1 MGEQNLG
8 PCGLLVRM
16 IKSKQ
21 NSARRWLWLALKIV
35 VSGILIISISKKIS
49 FGEVSRHLLQV
60 DALNLSLSF
69 IFFGLVLTLVAL
81 RWHIASTRLIGLKIA
96 FRYTWISQFYSLVLP
111 GPAAIDVA
119 KGVAMTANRDS
130 RCATTLVSSILME
143 RLTGLGC
150 LVIVGLIAHSRQ
162 PIVFPVS
169 QALTASTACIG
180 MVLLAFFP
188 SLLRLS
194 LRPFQE
200 NARLRTLHEFACRL
214 DRKVWLT
221 TVFLSFAIIA
231 TNVTFY
237 WTVYNAVGG
246 GANWIQMGIYTCL
259 DNLTMLLPVSVAG
272 IGIRESL
279 SVGLLAEGG
288 DGVREVAF
296 AWVVLFLG
304 AMHGFIGFILQW
316 RQLRKSRSS
325 DKLRTQLIKSDRL
338 ELDQVPAPNT
348 VPADS

>member
-1 MGEQNLG
+1 MNH
-8 PCGLLVRM
+8 
-16 IKSKQ
+16 SKQ
-21 NSARRWLWLALKIV
+21 NIARRRLLLALKIAI
-35 VSGILIISISKKIS
+35 SGILLIWISKKIS
-49 FGEVSRHLLQV
+49 FREASKQLLEADLPMILLAFVSMGI
-60 DALNLSLSF
+60 SLC
-69 IFFGLVLTLVAL
+69 LVAF
-81 RWHIASTRLIGLKIA
+81 RWHYSSTRLIGLKTA
-96 FRYTWISQFYSLVLP
+96 FCYTWVSQFYSLFLP
-111 GPAAIDVA
+111 GPIAVDLA
-119 KGVAMTANRDS
+119 KGVAMTTNHDS
-130 RCATTLVSSILME
+130 RCAATVATSILME

-150 LVIVGLIAHSRQ
+150 IVIVGLLAHSWQ

-169 QALTASTACIG
+169 RALTASTACIG

-194 LRPFQE
+194 LRSFQE

-214 DRKVWLT
+214 DRQVWGT

-246 GANWIQMGIYTCL
+246 GAEWIQMGIYTCL
-259 DNLTMLLPVSVAG
+259 DNLTMMLPISVAG

-279 SVGLLAEGG
+279 SVGLLAEGR